1 MLELT
6 HDHHN
11 KTHGGVKD
19 LLDLATS
26 IKEDVDTIDNSQ
38 EEIKGKVKN
47 AYFFLAGNFN
57 MSHYYLSN
65 QILNHFSANQDE
77 FDGKIAEI
85 ACTIGSKSLEAN
97 TPASPR
103 ALVPKAV
110 LSKFSNVICKFLSA
124 QILS

>member
-38 EEIKGKVKN
+38 EEIKGKVKT
-47 AYFFLAGNFN
+47 LI
-57 MSHYYLSN
+57 SHIIIY
-65 QILNHFSANQDE
+65 
-77 FDGKIAEI
+77 
-85 ACTIGSKSLEAN
+85 
-97 TPASPR
+97 
-103 ALVPKAV
+103 
-110 LSKFSNVICKFLSA
+110 
-124 QILS
+124 